1 MRRSEKRKS
10 EKKEE
15 AGARKGRKVALTLF
29 LTDLWPWRVEK
40 SPCFGALLEFA
51 MSKKCTP
58 LWHEAHVP
66 VKMYQTHQVRTT
78 LEVAMSKKCTPL
90 WHEAHVPVKMYQ
102 TRQVRTTLEVA
113 MSKKCTPLWP
123 EAHFQVKMYQTHQVR
138 TTLEV
143 AMSKRCTPLWPEAHF
158 QGKMMKIHMLDHIW
172 TFRCRFAWQVQ
183 GIAHLVGKLAKRVGF
198 VSVSATTTN
207 TVHYTALHH
216 TTLYPTALHYTT
228 LHPTTHT
235 TLQDTS
241 FSYTTLR
248 YTTLHI
254 PLTISTTKRLNTC
267 LLQNLI
273 WWRIQ
278 GLKVN

>member
-40 SPCFGALLEFA
+40 SPCFGALLEVA

-90 WHEAHVPVKMYQ
+90 W
-102 TRQVRTTLEVA
+102 
-113 MSKKCTPLWP
+113 P
-123 EAHFQVKMYQTHQVR
+123 EAHFQVKM
-138 TTLEV
+138 
-143 AMSKRCTPLWPEAHF
+143 
-158 QGKMMKIHMLDHIW
+158 MKIHMLGPHLDVQMS
-172 TFRCRFAWQVQ
+172 FCVASARDCAPCR
-183 GIAHLVGKLAKRVGF
+183 KLAKRVGF

-207 TVHYTALHH
+207 TVHCTTPHYIIPHCTPLHH
-216 TTLYPTALHYTT
+216 TTPHYTHYTTRHFIQLHYTT
-228 LHPTTHT
+228 LH
-235 TLQDTS
+235 
-241 FSYTTLR
+241 YTPHPP
-248 YTTLHI
+248 YHFHY
-254 PLTISTTKRLNTC
+254 
-267 LLQNLI
+267 
-273 WWRIQ
+273 
-278 GLKVN
+278 